1 MAFQK
6 SKTSNNLITRSISSC
21 SILLFI
27 SFFLAIGSCREGV
40 QKTLPSSTGKTG
52 EIIVAL
58 EDRFIGSTVE
68 EAIRGCLES
77 EHPALPQP
85 EERFRISIVPKT
97 AFLGLLKN
105 HKNILI
111 VETGEGDT
119 KVSVKRNVW
128 ALPQLACRI
137 KGNSEKELTA
147 FINKEPTLI
156 ANEYTKEEHRRLI
169 AKFEKSKDLKL
180 EEYLIETHSLSMA
193 IPKGFSI
200 AANKEKFSWIRKE
213 TAETSIGLLVY
224 EYPYKDSSSLF
235 TKPLIAARDSV
246 TKLYVPGPAK
256 GSYMSTMKDFIPIS
270 RSIYFDKRSAVELK
284 GLWKVIGDFMGG
296 PFISYSIADLNTGR
310 IVCIEGYVYAPKYS
324 KRGYV
329 LQIESILLSMKIQ

>member
-1 MAFQK
+1 
-6 SKTSNNLITRSISSC
+6 
-21 SILLFI
+21 
-27 SFFLAIGSCREGV
+27 
-40 QKTLPSSTGKTG
+40 
-52 EIIVAL
+52 
-58 EDRFIGSTVE
+58 
-68 EAIRGCLES
+68 
-77 EHPALPQP
+77 
-85 EERFRISIVPKT
+85 
-97 AFLGLLKN
+97 LGLLKN

-111 VETGEGDT
+111 VEST
-119 KVSVKRNVW
+119 KLKYKTPFDPPSEANLNTKRNVW
-128 ALPQLACRI
+128 ASPQLACRI
-137 KGNSEKELTA
+137 KGNNEKDLTA
-147 FINKEPTLI
+147 FINKESTLI

-169 AKFEKSKDLKL
+169 AKFEKSKDRKL

-235 TKPLIAARDSV
+235 AKPLIAARDSV

-270 RSIYFDKRSAVELK
+270 RTIYFDKKSAVELK

-296 PFISYSIADLNTGR
+296 PFISYSIADLNAGR